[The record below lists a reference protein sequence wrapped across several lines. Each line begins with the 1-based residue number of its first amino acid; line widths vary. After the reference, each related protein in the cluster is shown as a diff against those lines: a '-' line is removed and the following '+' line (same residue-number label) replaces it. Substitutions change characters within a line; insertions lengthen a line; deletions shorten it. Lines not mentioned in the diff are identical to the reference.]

1 MRAATLSGVEPVALP
16 DRPVVLTL
24 ADLRGR
30 DLVAVHARLGAPD
43 GCAFVGHE
51 VHLVYRDA
59 DAALQPRAV
68 VLVDGIVVRTA
79 PLLQRNAASPFVGQL
94 IARVLP
100 QFGSLLGLLPRTAGL
115 ELVFASCRVF
125 VHEDRVAHV
134 APNAAPLGLFVLP
147 GELACVTA
155 AG

>member
-1 MRAATLSGVEPVALP
+1 MLSSVEPAALP
-16 DRPVVLTL
+16 DRPDVLAA

-43 GCAFVGHE
+43 GCTFVGHE

-59 DAALQPRAV
+59 HDAPQPRAV
-68 VLVDGIVVRTA
+68 VLVDGIVVRTV
-79 PLLQRNAASPFVGQL
+79 PLLQRNAAAPYGGQL

-100 QFGSLLGLLPRTAGL
+100 QLGPMLGLLQSPAGI
-115 ELVFASCRVF
+115 ELVFSSCRVF
-125 VHEDRVAHV
+125 VHEDRVAYV
-134 APNAAPLGLFVLP
+134 APTTAPLGLFVLP
-147 GELACVTA
+147 GELPPFTA

>member
-1 MRAATLSGVEPVALP
+1 MEPVQPP
-16 DRPVVLTL
+16 DRPVVLAA
-24 ADLRGR
+24 ADLLGR

-43 GCAFVGHE
+43 ACAFVGHE
-51 VHLVYRDA
+51 VHLRYRDG
-59 DAALQPRAV
+59 DDVVQPRAV
-68 VLVDGIVVRTA
+68 VLVDGIVVRTL
-79 PLLQRNAASPFVGQL
+79 PLLQRNAASPCVGQL

-100 QFGSLLGLLPRTAGL
+100 QFGALLGLLPRAAGL

-134 APNAAPLGLFVLP
+134 APVATPLGLYVLP
-147 GELACVTA
+147 GELPPFTA